1 VKTYALIERHVCHQG
16 AQASTKIGSFL
27 DFASANARAASSSIQ
42 GRDDRDAGAEVAET
56 AAAATNRGTAK
67 VQRIPESYDD
77 LAGTVS
83 PDGDRL
89 PRTFKEDE

>member
-1 VKTYALIERHVCHQG
+1 VCHQG

-42 GRDDRDAGAEVAET
+42 GRDDRDGGADIAEA
-56 AAAATNRGTAK
+56 AAAATNRGTDR

-77 LAGTVS
+77 FRRTAINF
-83 PDGDRL
+83 PD
-89 PRTFKEDE
+89 FKEDE